1 MIKNKRR
8 CKTIVHTF
16 VQLASLF
23 PVAKNLKKII
33 SRFHPV
39 RTLVLSLNLHS
50 QKCGLFF
57 KLAKKFIQAL
67 AIGIQMVL
75 SFCATHFCY
84 FKS

>member
-23 PVAKNLKKII
+23 PVAKKSEENYITFPSRENISSKFKVAHRKMRIVFYIGQKIYSGHI
-33 SRFHPV
+33 E
-39 RTLVLSLNLHS
+39 
-50 QKCGLFF
+50 
-57 KLAKKFIQAL
+57 
-67 AIGIQMVL
+67 MVL

-84 FKS
+84 VF

>member
-57 KLAKKFIQAL
+57 KLAKKFIQAIL
-67 AIGIQMVL
+67 KWDFLFVQLIFV
-75 SFCATHFCY
+75 TY